1 MPFPAL
7 PEVQESTLE
16 LEFRMMGAEPPLEV
30 LEYRV
35 TQMEV
40 KLMTVDD
47 YMLAHYGEYLT
58 TLGKSLNLSEGDKG
72 IFQTRRKAGE
82 LRTIIE
88 RLKRMQ

>member
-35 TQMEV
+35 TQM
-40 KLMTVDD
+40 
-47 YMLAHYGEYLT
+47 
-58 TLGKSLNLSEGDKG
+58 
-72 IFQTRRKAGE
+72 
-82 LRTIIE
+82 
-88 RLKRMQ
+88 

>member
-1 MPFPAL
+1 MA
-7 PEVQESTLE
+7 
-16 LEFRMMGAEPPLEV
+16 
-30 LEYRV
+30 
-35 TQMEV
+35 
-40 KLMTVDD
+40 VDD

-88 RLKRMQ
+88 RLKRMQEKSKAIAKLNIQIKNLKSTLKLL